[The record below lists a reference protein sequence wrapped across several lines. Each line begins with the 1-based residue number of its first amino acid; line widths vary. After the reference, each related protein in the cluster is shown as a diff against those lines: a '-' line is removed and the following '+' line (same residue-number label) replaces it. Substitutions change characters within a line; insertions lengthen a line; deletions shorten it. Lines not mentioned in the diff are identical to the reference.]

1 MHPAFRWLV
10 PMVPLLALIALLG
23 LGLVVATD
31 PTLLAW
37 DAAFLLHLH
46 RYATPSLTRAVAS
59 FTHLGT
65 AWGVLPATIG
75 LVAIALWRR
84 SWREGLYLGLM
95 MLGTIILNPLAKVL
109 WQRARPSLWEGV
121 PFHGDYSFP
130 SGHATYSLA
139 LTLALVLLT
148 WESPKRPWI
157 VGFGVAF
164 VGLIGLSRL
173 YLGVHYPSDI
183 VGGWLLA
190 TAWAVGL
197 YQVMFR
203 DH

>member
-1 MHPAFRWLV
+1 MSAAGSGAKRFR
-10 PMVPLLALIALLG
+10 G
-23 LGLVVATD
+23 L
-31 PTLLAW
+31 
-37 DAAFLLHLH
+37 
-46 RYATPSLTRAVAS
+46 
-59 FTHLGT
+59 
-65 AWGVLPATIG
+65 
-75 LVAIALWRR
+75 
-84 SWREGLYLGLM
+84 
-95 MLGTIILNPLAKVL
+95 
-109 WQRARPSLWEGV
+109 
-121 PFHGDYSFP
+121 P